1 MEAAID
7 FVGSYSRILLLPI
20 MSFTMSSIFFV
31 FWVITALLI
40 SSMGTASFNP
50 LSPFPTI
57 AFNPNSQGIMW
68 YFVFCLL
75 WVVSFLI
82 CY

>member
-1 MEAAID
+1 MDAASD
-7 FVGSYSRILLLPI
+7 FVNSYTRILWLPI
-20 MSFTMSSIFFV
+20 ILFIASSIFFV

-75 WVVSFLI
+75 WVVSNLI
-82 CY
+82 CF

>member
-1 MEAAID
+1 
-7 FVGSYSRILLLPI
+7 
-20 MSFTMSSIFFV
+20 
-31 FWVITALLI
+31 
-40 SSMGTASFNP
+40 MGTVSFNP

-75 WVVSFLI
+75 WVVSNLI
-82 CY
+82 CF